1 MVLGLIPVAVTK
13 KINKNNRNNNFI
25 DTELNMISKE
35 MKEKNG
41 SGITLTNNE
50 TKDIMKVIRSL
61 ENRGILMKGTTRKI
75 S

>member
-1 MVLGLIPVAVTK
+1 MIPVAVTK

-25 DTELNMISKE
+25 DTELNMIGKE